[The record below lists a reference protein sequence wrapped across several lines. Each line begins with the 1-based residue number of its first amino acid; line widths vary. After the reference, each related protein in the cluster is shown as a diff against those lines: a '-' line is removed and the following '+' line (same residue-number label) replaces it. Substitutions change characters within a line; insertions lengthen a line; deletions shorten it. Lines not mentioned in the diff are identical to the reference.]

1 MRQKVLKK
9 MRPFAFDLMM
19 EDETT
24 LKVQTGN
31 EVQLFA
37 VAGEFYFQAG
47 VFSVCCH
54 LRLTANVLR
63 ICRHMR
69 AIAPPLVHNRSQTDG
84 AITAAVV

>member
-31 EVQLFA
+31 EL
-37 VAGEFYFQAG
+37 
-47 VFSVCCH
+47 
-54 LRLTANVLR
+54 
-63 ICRHMR
+63 
-69 AIAPPLVHNRSQTDG
+69 
-84 AITAAVV
+84 